1 MGTGKKLYDW
11 LFNIVALLIILIP
24 LVSLIIGAIQTEA
37 SLLTNV
43 KNPFPEEITF
53 KNLTALITGKTEGI
67 YFPVQVESFPLAFL
81 NSSIVSIGT
90 SFFTLFFGIL
100 SAYSLV
106 RLDFK
111 GREFYAIAILITRM
125 VPLIALVIPLFL
137 LFRNL
142 KMLNTLHGLI
152 LAQTGFLLPF
162 VIWLLKAYFE
172 TMPRE
177 LEEAARVDGCSRLGA
192 LFRVLIPIAVPGIAS
207 TFVITFLLSWNDL
220 LIPITIA
227 SREQVQTLPVLLSSF
242 VSDYHLQYTIINATA
257 LLAMA
262 PTVVLTVL
270 LQKYVVAGLT
280 AGAVKG

>member
-1 MGTGKKLYDW
+1 MGTGKKLFDW
-11 LFNIVALLIILIP
+11 LFNIVALLILLIP
-24 LVSLIIGAIQTEA
+24 VVSLTIGAIQTEA
-37 SLLTNV
+37 SLFTNV

-53 KNLTALITGKTEGI
+53 ENFIVLITGKTEGLH
-67 YFPVQVESFPLAFL
+67 FPVQVESFPIAFL
-81 NSSIVSIGT
+81 NSSIVAIGT
-90 SFFTLFFGIL
+90 SFFTIFFGIL

-111 GREFYAIAILITRM
+111 GREFYAVTILITRM
-125 VPLIALVIPLFL
+125 VPLITLVIPLFL

-142 KMLNTLHGLI
+142 KMLNTIHGLI

-207 TFVITFLLSWNDL
+207 TFVITFLLTWNEL

-227 SREQVQTLPVLLSSF
+227 SREAVQTLPVLLSSF
-242 VSDYHLQYTIINATA
+242 VSDYQLQYTIINATA

-262 PTVVLTVL
+262 PTVVLALL

>member
-1 MGTGKKLYDW
+1 MGTGKKLFDW
-11 LFNIVALLIILIP
+11 LFNIVALLILLIP
-24 LVSLIIGAIQTEA
+24 VVSLTIGAIQTEA
-37 SLLTNV
+37 SLFTNV

-53 KNLTALITGKTEGI
+53 ENFIVLITGKTEGLH
-67 YFPVQVESFPLAFL
+67 FPVQVESFPIAFL
-81 NSSIVSIGT
+81 NSSIVAIGT
-90 SFFTLFFGIL
+90 SFFTIFFGIL

-111 GREFYAIAILITRM
+111 GREFYATAILITRM
-125 VPLIALVIPLFL
+125 VPLITLVIPLFL

-142 KMLNTLHGLI
+142 KMLNTIHGLI

-207 TFVITFLLSWNDL
+207 TFVITFLLTWNEL

-227 SREQVQTLPVLLSSF
+227 SREAVIKGYDVPNT
-242 VSDYHLQYTIINATA
+242 
-257 LLAMA
+257 
-262 PTVVLTVL
+262 
-270 LQKYVVAGLT
+270 
-280 AGAVKG
+280 GAEIPIP